1 MKFLLKPVLA
11 LAALVMVTSG
21 AKAQDTLR
29 VTLKEAIQIAL
40 SDNPTIKVADQEIE
54 LKKEANREVL
64 YGLLPEVSLVGS
76 FNHTIE
82 KQSFAMMGQVM
93 RVGTLNNAS
102 GGVTASLPVFVPALY
117 QSMKLTKT
125 DVQLALE
132 KARSSR
138 LDMVNQVTKAFYQ
151 LLLAQDSYEVL
162 QKSYKQSEDNF
173 NVVNAKYEQGSVSE
187 YDKISADVQMRSL
200 KPTLVSAGNGVNLA
214 MLQLK
219 VLLGMES
226 EMPVAVVGNL
236 KDYEMAMF
244 TRQAQP
250 QPADIVGG
258 NTTLR
263 QLELNKDMLQRNLKL
278 KYTNFMPSLELSFQY
293 MYTSMSENWRIAD
306 YKWNPYSTL
315 GLSLS
320 IPLFKGGNF
329 SQVKQAKLQLKQL
342 DQTRINTERQ
352 LKMQAQ
358 SYLDNMAASTEQVVS
373 NKEAVLQAE
382 KGRTIAEKRY
392 EVGRGTILELNS
404 SEVALTQAKLT
415 YNQSIYDYLVA
426 KANLDLVMGVE
437 DVINVEEEKKAETT
451 AAETVIEKPTVKLA
465 TVTSRDVEQIG
476 EFTATVEAE
485 AKNNI
490 APTAPGR
497 ISQIFVEVGDY
508 VRKGQKLVQMDAAN
522 LTQLKLQLDNQETE
536 FKRVDELYKVGGASK
551 AEWDA
556 AKTNLD
562 VRKSAYNNLLE
573 NTQLVSPLNGVVTAR
588 NFDNGDLYTS
598 TQMPVLVVEQ
608 IAPVKLMVNVSEP
621 NFPKVSKGMPVTV
634 KLDVYEGEAFE
645 GKVSLV
651 YPTID
656 AATHTFPVEIT
667 LANANQRVR
676 PGMFARV
683 TMNFGTKNHVVVPD
697 MAIVKR
703 AGSGDRYVYVYNN
716 GKVSYNKVELG
727 RRIGTE
733 YELISGV
740 DNNSQVVIAGQTRL
754 ADGVEVEV
762 IQ

>member
-1 MKFLLKPVLA
+1 MKFLLKPVMA
-11 LAALVMVTSG
+11 LAVLAMMAPG

-29 VTLKEAIQIAL
+29 VTLKEAILIAL
-40 SDNPTIKVADQEIE
+40 SENPTIKVADQEIQ

-76 FNHTIE
+76 FSHTLE
-82 KQSFAMMGQVM
+82 KQTVAFGDQVLKMGK
-93 RVGTLNNAS
+93 LNSINA
-102 GGVTASLPVFVPALY
+102 GVSASLPVFVPALY

-125 DVQLALE
+125 DVQLAME

-151 LLLAQDSYEVL
+151 LLLAQDSYNVL

-173 NVVNAKYEQGSVSE
+173 NIVNAKYEQGSVSE

-226 EMPVAVVGNL
+226 DMLVAVEGNL

-250 QPADIVGG
+250 QPADIVAG

-263 QLELNKDMLQRNLKL
+263 QLDLNQDMLKRNLKL
-278 KYTNFMPSLELSFQY
+278 KNTNFMPSLALSFQY
-293 MYTSMSENWRIAD
+293 MYTTMGDDWKFSNYDW
-306 YKWNPYSTL
+306 YPYSTI

-382 KGRTIAEKRY
+382 KGRAIAEKRY

-404 SEVALTQAKLT
+404 SEVALTQAQLT

-426 KANLDLVMGVE
+426 KADLDLVMGVE
-437 DVINVEEEKKAETT
+437 DVINVQEEK
-451 AAETVIEKPTVKLA
+451 
-465 TVTSRDVEQIG
+465 
-476 EFTATVEAE
+476 
-485 AKNNI
+485 
-490 APTAPGR
+490 
-497 ISQIFVEVGDY
+497 
-508 VRKGQKLVQMDAAN
+508 
-522 LTQLKLQLDNQETE
+522 
-536 FKRVDELYKVGGASK
+536 
-551 AEWDA
+551 
-556 AKTNLD
+556 
-562 VRKSAYNNLLE
+562 
-573 NTQLVSPLNGVVTAR
+573 
-588 NFDNGDLYTS
+588 
-598 TQMPVLVVEQ
+598 
-608 IAPVKLMVNVSEP
+608 
-621 NFPKVSKGMPVTV
+621 
-634 KLDVYEGEAFE
+634 
-645 GKVSLV
+645 
-651 YPTID
+651 
-656 AATHTFPVEIT
+656 
-667 LANANQRVR
+667 
-676 PGMFARV
+676 
-683 TMNFGTKNHVVVPD
+683 
-697 MAIVKR
+697 
-703 AGSGDRYVYVYNN
+703 
-716 GKVSYNKVELG
+716 
-727 RRIGTE
+727 
-733 YELISGV
+733 
-740 DNNSQVVIAGQTRL
+740 
-754 ADGVEVEV
+754 
-762 IQ
+762 